1 LPRSQKDNRIRDLE
15 ADKQQMSQEIK
26 LLKEKI
32 DFLPFRIHAL
42 RLKIVKDSGPFPPA
56 KPLQRLFQLAKLTV
70 RRDSKG
76 ANAREGSVADR
87 WARRF
92 TVTLFARQSPERESI
107 FGPAMRKISPIRE
120 WRCVLAVLILVPA
133 FQPCAHAQQA
143 RKFSPKVLEVLNTPP
158 LEIKDDEDPL
168 VRLKK
173 ERFNAALNEAKA
185 RFDLYKR
192 GLTKSPDLIEVGER
206 LFSAEVDLY
215 GKPED
220 RARVLQRQLDVYN
233 EAVANLENQ
242 VKEGLAPQ
250 VDLERLR
257 YNKASLEIEL
267 LTAKSELS
275 QPHPSPQ

>member
-1 LPRSQKDNRIRDLE
+1 
-15 ADKQQMSQEIK
+15 MSRAETK
-26 LLKEKI
+26 TLT
-32 DFLPFRIHAL
+32 
-42 RLKIVKDSGPFPPA
+42 
-56 KPLQRLFQLAKLTV
+56 QLILGASLSRTV
-70 RRDSKG
+70 CTIAELG
-76 ANAREGSVADR
+76 MADR

-133 FQPCAHAQQA
+133 FQPCAHAQHA
-143 RKFSPKVLEVLNTPP
+143 LKFSPKVLEVLNTPP

-192 GLTKSPDLIEVGER
+192 GLTKGPHLVEVGER
-206 LFSAEVDLY
+206 LFGAEVDLY
-215 GKPED
+215 DKPED

-233 EAVANLENQ
+233 EAKGNLEKQ
-242 VKEGLAPQ
+242 VKRGSHR
-250 VDLERLR
+250 RLISNDCDTTR
-257 YNKASLEIEL
+257 RRS
-267 LTAKSELS
+267 KSTF
-275 QPHPSPQ
+275 